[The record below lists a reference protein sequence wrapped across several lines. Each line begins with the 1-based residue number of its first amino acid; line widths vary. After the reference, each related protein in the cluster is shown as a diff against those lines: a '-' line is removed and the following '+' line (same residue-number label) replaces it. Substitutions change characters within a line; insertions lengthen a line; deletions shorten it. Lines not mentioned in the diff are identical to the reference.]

1 MERRI
6 IQIDEKLPMAK
17 TIPLSVQHLFAMF
30 GSTVLVPFL
39 FKVNPA
45 TSLLMNGIGTLVY
58 LFFAK
63 GKIPAYLG
71 SSFAF
76 IAPVFAVMAAPELG
90 GYSAAQGGFIAFGL
104 FFVLVSYII
113 RIAGVRWLDVIF
125 PPAAMGAIIAV
136 IGLELA
142 PTATNMAGLTGD
154 MIKQL
159 NIPYGSAVTVSMF
172 TLGVTI
178 LGSVLFRGFFSVI
191 PVLIG
196 VVSGYVLSLFMG
208 IVNLNA
214 IVAAPW
220 FEVPKLYS
228 PVFNVSA
235 VLMIMPAA
243 LVVLAEHIGHLVV
256 TGNIVE
262 KDLIRDPGLH
272 RSLLGDGI
280 SNILS
285 GFVGATPNTTY
296 GENIGVMAITKVF
309 SVWVIGGAAVIAII
323 ISFVGKLSALISSIP
338 VPVMGGV
345 CILLFGTIAAAGIRM
360 LIEKQVDYTK
370 ARNLILTSVVLISG
384 TSGAAIK
391 FGTIELKGMAL
402 GTVVAIIISLAFE
415 LFDRW
420 GWTNDTPAAPGVHVP
435 DKKK

>member
-6 IQIDEKLPMAK
+6 IQVEERLPLAQ
-17 TIPLSVQHLFAMF
+17 TIPLSFQHLFAMF

-39 FKVNPA
+39 FKVDPA

-63 GKIPAYLG
+63 GRIPAYLG

-76 IAPVFAVMAAPELG
+76 IAPVFAVMSSPEMG
-90 GYSAAQGGFIAFGL
+90 GYAAAQGGFIMFGL
-104 FFVLVSYII
+104 FFVAISFIV
-113 RIAGVRWLDVIF
+113 RFAGTDWIDVIF
-125 PPAAMGAIIAV
+125 PPAAMGAIVAI

-142 PTATNMAGLTGD
+142 PVAADMAGLTAKVVD
-154 MIKQL
+154 P
-159 NIPYGSAVTVSMF
+159 NAVIVSMF
-172 TLGVTI
+172 TLAVTI
-178 LGSVLFRGFFSVI
+178 LGSVLFRGFLAVI

-196 VVSGYVLSLFMG
+196 VIAGYCLSLAMG
-208 IVNLNA
+208 IVDLSSVA
-214 IVAAPW
+214 AAPW
-220 FEVPKLYS
+220 LARPTFYE

-235 VLMIMPAA
+235 IMMIMPAA

-262 KDLIRDPGLH
+262 RELLKDPGLD

-309 SVWVIGGAAVIAII
+309 SVWVIGGAAVIAIAV
-323 ISFVGKLSALISSIP
+323 SFVGKFAALVRSIP

-345 CILLFGTIAAAGIRM
+345 CILLFGVIAAAGIRM

-384 TSGAAIK
+384 ISGAAIK
-391 FGTIELKGMAL
+391 LGTVQLKGMAL
-402 GTVVAIIISLAFE
+402 GTVVAIVISLLFALFE
-415 LFDRW
+415 KF
-420 GWTNDTPAAPGVHVP
+420 GWANDQQPSSPGIHVP
-435 DKKK
+435 DEKKK